1 MNENWKYLKLKE
13 VATVI
18 DPHPSHRAPKAVE
31 TGIAFAGI
39 GDIDEFGNIDYKKAR
54 IVSPEILEE
63 QKSSYDLNEDSI
75 GYGRVGTVG
84 KIIYFGKQERDFTLS
99 PTMAIINPN
108 FRIVPEFL
116 KAYLPTYDFWSQVNA
131 RITGST
137 RPSVGIQQMRE
148 MLVPF
153 PDRRIQEFIGYTWR
167 IITRKIEINTS
178 INNNLA
184 A

>member
-39 GDIDEFGNIDYKKAR
+39 GDIDEFGNIEYKKAR

-108 FRIVPEFL
+108 VRIVPEFL

-131 RITGST
+131 KIINSFNYAHIDGNNIAGGIVGSIQGNSTTEAISLSNMERIPLQDSQH
-137 RPSVGIQQMRE
+137 R
-148 MLVPF
+148 
-153 PDRRIQEFIGYTWR
+153 WH
-167 IITRKIEINTS
+167 
-178 INNNLA
+178 
-184 A
+184 